1 VDRREQKRIEDNRT
15 EQKRL
20 EQKRLEQN
28 RTEQKHM
35 DSKCWDLPENANRR
49 PKSWKRKK
57 VTEVANVACD
67 GQSGPTVELL
77 LSNIDDEM
85 QFFPDSQ
92 AILLD
97 PNVWIRDTVA
107 TAHMT
112 PHAEGMVNM
121 KNIKGGITVGNGEVM
136 VAKKME
142 DTPCELCYRHGKK
155 GHSGKITDVALIKN
169 L

>member
-1 VDRREQKRIEDNRT
+1 MPTDVQRTGKR
-15 EQKRL
+15 
-20 EQKRLEQN
+20 
-28 RTEQKHM
+28 
-35 DSKCWDLPENANRR
+35 
-49 PKSWKRKK
+49 K
-57 VTEVANVACD
+57 VTEIANVACD

-85 QFFPDSQ
+85 QSFPDSQ

-97 PNVWIRDTVA
+97 PNVWIGDTAA
-107 TAHMT
+107 TVHMT

-121 KNIKGGITVGNGEVM
+121 KNTKGGITVGNGEDM
-136 VAKKME
+136 LAKKIG
-142 DTPCELCYRHGKK
+142 DTLCELCYRHGKK